1 MTTSNF
7 SIEDLANS
15 LIGRLDRRRIFPP
28 YYNNPEGFVSPTTSI
43 TNSSCRRPRRPP
55 NAFLLCRKNVH
66 QEAKRRGSCNM
77 RVISKVTG
85 ILWRN
90 ASLEEKEVYER
101 LADVVNEIH
110 VQRHNVLYRQYQQ
123 QDVLGD
129 VLPLSQ
135 PATSCI
141 STPLRPMA
149 YKPYQIP
156 SPPFYHGNL
165 EKSWQVPSSTANYN
179 SSYNKPAQVQVP
191 SPPMTNHHP
200 DNNPAQLNNNNNF
213 GGLQSFDDNAITEL
227 PAFTQDQNQL
237 LTYYFDLLAP
247 QQQ

>member
-1 MTTSNF
+1 MMTSNF

-15 LIGRLDRRRIFPP
+15 LIGRLDRRRIVPP
-28 YYNNPEGFVSPTTSI
+28 YYNNPEGFLSPTTSI

-85 ILWRN
+85 VLWRN

-101 LADVVNEIH
+101 LANAVNKIH

-123 QDVLGD
+123 QEVLGE

-135 PATSCI
+135 PSKSCI
-141 STPLRPMA
+141 TTPLRPMA

-156 SPPFYHGNL
+156 SPPFYYGNL
-165 EKSWQVPSSTANYN
+165 EKSWHASSSPANSNY
-179 SSYNKPAQVQVP
+179 KPVQVP
-191 SPPMTNHHP
+191 SPPITNHHS
-200 DNNPAQLNNNNNF
+200 DNSAQLNNNNF
-213 GGLQSFDDNAITEL
+213 SGLQSFEDNAITEL
-227 PAFTQDQNQL
+227 PALTQDQNQL
-237 LTYYFDLLAP
+237 LTYYFDLLTP
-247 QQQ
+247 QQQQQQQQHN